1 MDHYIDIRL
10 RPDPEFSAQTLLS
23 ALYSKLHRALVAR
36 SSDNIGISFPEYA
49 PRRLGQCLRLH
60 GTRAALTELGDRWLA
75 GMRDHCE
82 VAPIQPVPADAA
94 HRRLIRVQ
102 AKSSPARLRRR
113 HMRRHGVTAA
123 QAQGA
128 IPDNVAE
135 RLDLPFIRLRS
146 TSTAQSF
153 PLFLLRSEQEPA
165 QPGSFNAYGLSQ
177 AATVP
182 WF

>member
-23 ALYSKLHRALVAR
+23 ALYSKLHRALAER
-36 SSDNIGISFPEYA
+36 GSSDIGISFPEYA
-49 PRRLGQCLRLH
+49 PRYLGPCLRLH
-60 GTRAALTELGDRWLA
+60 GTRATLTELGDRWLT
-75 GMRDHCE
+75 GMRDHCTL
-82 VAPIQPVPADAA
+82 APIQPVPADAT

-102 AKSSPARLRRR
+102 AKSNPARLRRR
-113 HMRRHGVTAA
+113 HMRRHAVTAA
-123 QAQGA
+123 QAQDA
-128 IPDNVAE
+128 IADNVAE

-146 TSTAQSF
+146 SSTAQSF
-153 PLFLLRSEQEPA
+153 PLFLRRGDPEPP

-177 AATVP
+177 KATVP